1 MSDATERA
9 EIERRATDVL
19 HQAAAYNVPVDLAKV
34 AQFLDVSVHY
44 DALEDKVSGVL
55 VIRGGAR
62 HALINGTHHSNRQRF
77 SLAHEVGHLVLHDAE
92 GDRLFIDTNMRVYQR
107 VGAPT
112 DAAYSQAD
120 SSTKPHE
127 EREAN
132 QFASSLLMPE
142 DLVRKESKNL
152 DLADEYDVAYLARR
166 FGVSDQAMS
175 IRLQQLD
182 LIKGI

>member
-1 MSDATERA
+1 MHETKRASRRRHDAELKA
-9 EIERRATDVL
+9 
-19 HQAAAYNVPVDLAKV
+19 
-34 AQFLDVSVHY
+34 
-44 DALEDKVSGVL
+44 KVSGVL
-55 VIRGGAR
+55 VVKGRER

-77 SLAHEVGHLVLHDAE
+77 SLAHEIGHLVLHDAE

-107 VGAPT
+107 VGTPN
-112 DAAYSQAD
+112 DAVYSQTD

-132 QFASSLLMPE
+132 QFASSLLIPE
-142 DLVRKESKNL
+142 ELVRKESKNL

-175 IRLQQLD
+175 IRLQQLG
-182 LIKGI
+182 LITGMWAPG